1 MAEPVVQLAVLLGSA
16 VTMAVLF
23 GTYMARMITYESRP
37 LEKTLARVEN
47 GFYRMVGIDK
57 DQQMG
62 WKEYLLALVVT
73 NAIVA
78 GFVFVMLMVQGVLPA
93 SQGLKGFSP
102 DLAFHTAA
110 SFITNTDLQHYA
122 GDQQLSVLSQMV
134 VITFIMFVAPASGI
148 SAAFAFIRAFIR
160 KNFGLGN
167 FYVDF
172 IRVIVT
178 LLLPVAFVSALLL
191 MFLGVPQT
199 LAPSATVGTLEGS
212 QQTMV
217 MGPVASFESIKQLGS
232 NGGGYFAANSAHPFE
247 NPSGLSN
254 MFETFLMLV
263 IPLSFPIAF
272 AKLVGK
278 GRGVSILIA
287 MLVGFGVMFGI
298 ALVQASGPALLET
311 RVGNFGSV
319 LFNTASLATNT
330 GAVASSLSG
339 MSPGAVT
346 GLFLGM
352 FVQAIPGADGTGM
365 MTMIVY
371 VILTLFIV
379 GLMVGKTPE
388 YLSMKISARD
398 IKLAV
403 FIFLIHPALILVPTA
418 ISLVSG
424 DAQAML
430 GTHEQQQTVTAT
442 GYTQT
447 LYEYT
452 SAAAN
457 NGSDYFGTSANTPF
471 WNYST
476 GIVML
481 LGRYVPIG
489 LMLAIAGSFTVKD
502 RKEVIEP
509 IKTQGPLFIAVLVIM
524 TFLLTALTF
533 FPFLA
538 IGPFS
543 MGS

>member
-1 MAEPVVQLAVLLGSA
+1 MQLAVLLGST

-47 GFYRMVGIDK
+47 GFYKMVGIDK
-57 DQQMG
+57 DQQMS

-78 GFVFVMLMVQGVLPA
+78 GFVFVMLMAQGLLPV
-93 SQGLKGFSP
+93 SQGLDGFSP

-110 SFITNTDLQHYA
+110 SFITNTNLQHYA
-122 GDQQLSVLSQMV
+122 GDQQLSVFSQMT

-148 SAAFAFIRAFIR
+148 AAAFAFIRAFIR

-191 MFLGVPQT
+191 VFLGVPQT
-199 LAPSATVGTLEGS
+199 LAPSATVGTLEGG

-217 MGPVASFESIKQLGS
+217 MGPVASLESIKQLGS
-232 NGGGYFAANSAHPFE
+232 NGGGYFSANSAHPFE
-247 NPSGLSN
+247 NPSGLSS
-254 MFETFLMLV
+254 MFETLLMLV

-287 MLVGFGVMFGI
+287 MLAGFGVMLGI
-298 ALVQASGPALLET
+298 ALVQESGPALLET
-311 RVGNFGSV
+311 RFGSFGSV
-319 LFNTASLATNT
+319 LFNVGSLSTNT
-330 GAVASSLSG
+330 GAVASSLAG
-339 MSPGAVT
+339 MSPSAVT

-371 VILTLFIV
+371 VVLTLFIV

-388 YLSMKISARD
+388 YLSMKISSHD

-403 FIFLIHPALILVPTA
+403 FIFLIHPALILIPTA
-418 ISLVSG
+418 ISLMSG
-424 DAQAML
+424 DAQTVL
-430 GTHEQQQTVTAT
+430 GTQGQQTVTAT

-457 NGSDYFGTSANTPF
+457 NGSDYFGTSADTPF

-481 LGRYVPIG
+481 LGRYIPIG

-509 IKTQGPLFIAVLVIM
+509 IKTQGPLFITVLVVM